1 MVRVMP
7 GTAPTAATRERP
19 QLTRRELMRED
30 LPVLG
35 TPLTLQNGGEWESE
49 KQMRREGGRAYMQSS
64 DFFGSLPRCRTTR
77 AMSVAMGCAWDRQ
90 S

>member
-1 MVRVMP
+1 MDIVRVIP

-35 TPLTLQNGGEWESE
+35 TPATLEQV
-49 KQMRREGGRAYMQSS
+49 SS
-64 DFFGSLPRCRTTR
+64 
-77 AMSVAMGCAWDRQ
+77 
-90 S
+90 